1 MLYFKVLEDDH
12 GGAQILVDGK
22 PAFCV
27 DDVHDLGEWGKALWL
42 ASQAGAKEENELC
55 ARVAHRQGA
64 DSTVAA
70 IRARKP

>member
-1 MLYFKVLEDDH
+1 MPYFKVLDDDH
-12 GGAQILVDGK
+12 GGAQILVDGE

-27 DDVHDLGEWGKALWL
+27 DDVRDLREWGKALWL

-55 ARVAHRQGA
+55 ARVAYRQGA